1 MISAVSHEDH
11 NTDQGRLVTDQGLFR
26 PMTGYGQFVPLPPFP
41 PLLYDK
47 VIVIVLNI
55 TIVIFIIIMINDEDA
70 GEEGVWFS
78 EAGAEV
84 RGGHGDHQW
93 HWPGYSSWGRYMM
106 MMMMKPIYD
115 ADDKVWA
122 GARWGEQ
129 GGEPAQKQRRYDF
142 TPTGDPTMP
151 RSFCWSSLQSFWW
164 RTMLLICL
172 MMDLTI
178 DHSESLMMVTI
189 LKAQRQPRYDS
200 TSCDDDDDEIE

>member
-93 HWPGYSSWGRYMM
+93 H
-106 MMMMKPIYD
+106 
-115 ADDKVWA
+115 
-122 GARWGEQ
+122 
-129 GGEPAQKQRRYDF
+129 
-142 TPTGDPTMP
+142 
-151 RSFCWSSLQSFWW
+151 
-164 RTMLLICL
+164 
-172 MMDLTI
+172 
-178 DHSESLMMVTI
+178 
-189 LKAQRQPRYDS
+189 
-200 TSCDDDDDEIE
+200 